1 VKVGSTREGLSAGKQ
16 MGEAEFQNGG
26 GGSGMGALLTAD
38 DLVLKPGAL
47 SGERILVTGGGTG
60 IGKMIANGCA
70 ALGARVYI
78 CGRRVEVLDAT
89 AGEINAALAR
99 QSAPA
104 GHVSGLGCDIRQE
117 GSIIDLLDAIWADG
131 GALTGLVNNAAG
143 NFISRTEDLSMK
155 GFEAISNIVFK
166 GTFMMTLNCGKRW
179 LAEGRPASVVSIT
192 ARNAM
197 SGGPFTAPSSM
208 SKAAVENMSQT
219 LAVEWGGRGIRFNT
233 VSPGP
238 FPTEGAH
245 ARLLPGRSADGE
257 AQAGKSKVNPMGRV
271 GQPAEMANLV
281 AFLLAPGTAFVSGQ
295 AIAIDGAGHQ
305 AVVAPLWDQSK
316 DWGDEQWR
324 AVREGIRATDAKDRA
339 VRSA

>member
-1 VKVGSTREGLSAGKQ
+1 MAAV
-16 MGEAEFQNGG
+16 
-26 GGSGMGALLTAD
+26 LTAD
-38 DLVLKPGAL
+38 DLLLKPGAL
-47 SGERILVTGGGTG
+47 SGERVLVTGGGTG
-60 IGKMIANGCA
+60 IGRMIANGCA

-78 CGRRVEVLDAT
+78 CGRRTEVLDRT
-89 AGEINAALAR
+89 AEAINAALAD
-99 QSAPA
+99 QAAPVGQIA
-104 GHVSGLGCDIRQE
+104 GLGCDIRHE

-131 GALTGLVNNAAG
+131 GPLTGLVNNAAG
-143 NFISRTEDLSMK
+143 NFISRTEDLSIK

-179 LAEGRPASVVSIT
+179 LAEGCRASVVSIT

-219 LAVEWGGRGIRFNT
+219 LAVEWGNRGIRLNT

-245 ARLLPGRSADGE
+245 ARLLPGRSADAE
-257 AQAGKSKVNPMGRV
+257 AAAGKSKVNPMGRT
-271 GQPAEMANLV
+271 GKPAEMANLV
-281 AFLLAPGTAFVSGQ
+281 AFLLAPGSEFVSGQ

-305 AVVAPLWDQSK
+305 AVSAPLWDQSK
-316 DWGDEQWR
+316 DWGDDQWR
-324 AVREGIRATDAKDRA
+324 AAREGIRATDVKDR
-339 VRSA
+339 SARNA